1 MPLFLF
7 VSAAVVIVLL
17 GQIFAHLFL
26 KGKYVALCSNLIA

>member
-17 GQIFAHLFL
+17 GQIFVHLFL
-26 KGKYVALCSNLIA
+26 KGNYAALLW